1 MTQQAAVCSPDGG
14 YATKGETLLT
24 RLAVRYVRERQDKG
38 ELNRRSA
45 EVARSRLLSFTTTT
59 DIEPAR
65 LTRRHIERWMATP
78 NLSPAYRRARL
89 STIRGFCQWLVL
101 NGHMRTD
108 PTLGIRAPRMPRYLP
123 RALPL
128 KDAAAVI
135 DAAPDNRAHAIALLM
150 LQEGLR
156 RVEISRAQ
164 LGDIDLRRKEILV
177 RGKGGLGDITRVL
190 PLSDETASALMR
202 YMDEHPAKAGPLFRS
217 YTRPHEGLTPGHVG
231 EILLC
236 MFRQSGVKHV
246 NGDGRSAHALRHTM
260 AHDMLDNGASLID
273 IQQALGHATLKTTET
288 YLRGAVGNLRE
299 SMAGRH
305 YGGGTTEP

>member
-1 MTQQAAVCSPDGG
+1 MLS
-14 YATKGETLLT
+14 K
-24 RLAVRYVRERQDKG
+24 LALRYVRERTDKG

-45 EVARSRLLSFTTTT
+45 EVTRSRLLSFTTTT
-59 DIEPAR
+59 NITPQY
-65 LTRRHIERWMATP
+65 LTRRHIDRWMATP
-78 NLSPAYRRARL
+78 ELAPAYRRARL
-89 STIRGFCQWLVL
+89 STMRGFCQWLVL
-101 NGHMRTD
+101 NGHMKTD
-108 PTLGIRAPRMPRYLP
+108 PTLGVKAPKMPRYLP
-123 RALPL
+123 RALSFE
-128 KDAAAVI
+128 DATAVI
-135 DAAPDNRAHAIALLM
+135 GAAPDNRAHAIALLM

-156 RVEISRAQ
+156 RVEVSRAQ
-164 LGDIDLRRKEILV
+164 LGDVDLRRKEILV

-190 PLSDETASALMR
+190 PLSDETARALMR

-217 YTRPHEGLTPGHVG
+217 YVRPHEGLTPGHVG

-236 MFRQSGVKHV
+236 MFRGSGVKHV

-299 SMAGRH
+299 SMAGRT
-305 YGGGTTEP
+305 YGGGT